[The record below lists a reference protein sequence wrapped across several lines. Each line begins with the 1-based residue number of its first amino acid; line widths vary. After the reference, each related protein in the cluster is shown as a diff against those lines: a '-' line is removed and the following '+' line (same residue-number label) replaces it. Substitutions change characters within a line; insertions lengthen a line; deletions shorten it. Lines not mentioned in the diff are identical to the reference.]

1 MPGAM
6 LFTRSLELPR
16 SKHPLLE
23 QRFRSPVL
31 QSPRRV
37 IEASLQPKGCP
48 ADLISMYVGA
58 ERRANPR
65 YGTATEGVIWRDGYS
80 VVLCIVRDMSPAGA
94 GLVLPDR
101 VSPLPADFALTFD
114 RVTRRC
120 LAVWQHSGRMGVKF
134 EPT

>member
-23 QRFRSPVL
+23 QRSRSPVP
-31 QSPRRV
+31 QSPTPRRV
-37 IEASLQPKGCP
+37 IGASLQPKGCP

-80 VVLCIVRDMSPAGA
+80 VVLCTVRDMSPAGA

-114 RVTRRC
+114 RLTLRC
-120 LAVWQHSGRMGVKF
+120 VAVWQHSG
-134 EPT
+134 